1 MSCFV
6 LFIKAQKKEGT
17 YLYIPKKD
25 DFSQVPDTLMQM
37 FGKPIPVMTIKLDG
51 RKLAQV
57 DIEKV
62 KASLQNDGFFL
73 QVPPPPE
80 NLLEKYK
87 EQKAQQ
93 KNEQ

>member
-1 MSCFV
+1 MLCS
-6 LFIKAQKKEGT
+6 IYKSSKKEDT

-37 FGKPIPVMTIKLDG
+37 FGKPIAVMTIKLDG

-93 KNEQ
+93 KGE

>member
-1 MSCFV
+1 MLCS
-6 LFIKAQKKEGT
+6 IYKRSKKEGA

-37 FGKPIPVMTIKLDG
+37 FGKPMPVMTIKLEG
-51 RKLAQV
+51 RSLAQV
-57 DIEKV
+57 DVEKV
-62 KASLQNDGFFL
+62 KASLQNEGFFL
-73 QVPPPPE
+73 QLPPPPE

-93 KNEQ
+93 KDEQ

>member
-1 MSCFV
+1 MLCS
-6 LFIKAQKKEGT
+6 IYKSAKKEGA

-37 FGKPIPVMTIKLDG
+37 FGKPMPVMTIKLDG
-51 RKLAQV
+51 RTLAQV

-62 KASLQNDGFFL
+62 KASLQNEGFFL
-73 QVPPPPE
+73 QLPPPPE

-87 EQKAQQ
+87 EQKSQQ
-93 KNEQ
+93 KGEQ

>member
-1 MSCFV
+1 MLCSIYKSCR
-6 LFIKAQKKEGT
+6 KEGT

-37 FGKPIPVMTIKLDG
+37 FGKPMPVMTIKLDG
-51 RKLAQV
+51 RTLAQV
-57 DIEKV
+57 DVEKV
-62 KASLQNDGFFL
+62 KTSLINDGFFL

-93 KNEQ
+93 KGE

>member
-1 MSCFV
+1 MLCS
-6 LFIKAQKKEGT
+6 IYKSSKKEGA

-37 FGKPIPVMTIKLDG
+37 FGKPIAVMTIKLDG

-62 KASLQNDGFFL
+62 KASLVSDGFFL

-93 KNEQ
+93 KDG

>member
-6 LFIKAQKKEGT
+6 LFIKARKKEGT

>member
-1 MSCFV
+1 
-6 LFIKAQKKEGT
+6 
-17 YLYIPKKD
+17 
-25 DFSQVPDTLMQM
+25 MQM

-80 NLLEKYK
+80 KPIRK
-87 EQKAQQ
+87 VQRQKAQQ

>member
-1 MSCFV
+1 
-6 LFIKAQKKEGT
+6 T

>member
-1 MSCFV
+1 
-6 LFIKAQKKEGT
+6 
-17 YLYIPKKD
+17 
-25 DFSQVPDTLMQM
+25 
-37 FGKPIPVMTIKLDG
+37 GKLLPVMTIKLDG

-62 KASLQNDGFFL
+62 KASLQNAGFFL